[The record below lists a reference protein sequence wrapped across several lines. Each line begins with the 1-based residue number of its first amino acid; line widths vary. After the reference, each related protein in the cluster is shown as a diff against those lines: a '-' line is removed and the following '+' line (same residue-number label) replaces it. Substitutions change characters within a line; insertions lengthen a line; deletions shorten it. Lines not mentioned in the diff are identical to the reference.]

1 MRLVEGSIR
10 YPVSVTVGVLLVVLF
25 GFISLFRIPVQMI
38 PDVEEPNIFV
48 STIWPG
54 ASPEEVETEIVQEQE
69 EQLKTLE
76 GLVKMTST
84 SSPSSAQV
92 TLQFQTGTDLDTAIL
107 RVNNKLQ
114 QVPAYPQNALRPV
127 INTSAFGGAEGA
139 IAWFVLQAK
148 PGVEIEIDKQLDFV
162 EEVIKPALERVPGV
176 ATSGLF
182 GGRVRELQ
190 VVVDPQALATRGLR
204 LSQVGQALDAE
215 NSDVSAGDFDEGKRS
230 YIVRTVGKYTAP
242 EEVEEV
248 VLAWR
253 DGSPVYVRDVA
264 RVEIGFADQSV
275 SVRNKG
281 QETIAINASRQLGS
295 NTIQVM
301 DGLRNVVAELNAGVL
316 AERGLEMDVAYAQS
330 EYIEGAISLVQRNIV
345 VGGLLAVG
353 VLLLFLRSFSSTF
366 VIALAIP
373 VSVIGTFLAMTA
385 LGRNINVVSLAGLA
399 FAVGMIVDA
408 SIVVLENIYRHQQ
421 LGKRRRDAAYDGAT
435 EVWGAVLASVLTTVA
450 VFLPVLFVQE
460 QAGQL
465 FRDIAVAV
473 SAAVMISLVVSITL
487 IPSLAARVLRA
498 VVSPAA
504 GRGGEPV
511 GPGAPGRQAAYDGD
525 ASYGPEGAVGS
536 TQQHG
541 PGSPAETSSAGK
553 RDWRHLWGLAELGQS
568 FTDGIGH
575 AIYRLSHSVALR
587 LVLVAILAGGALAL
601 AWVLV
606 PATEYL
612 PAGNQNFVQ
621 GILIT
626 PSGYNVGELR
636 SIAQDIESRLQ
647 PYWEATPGSPEA
659 AALDGPVLD
668 QFFFVASSGFVFMG
682 ARVHDEYAPE
692 AYRAIPVMQ
701 GALGGIPGTFAVV
714 QQSSIFDQ
722 GPSAGRSID
731 IDLAGPDLERLLQL
745 GGRVF
750 GGVLAAVP
758 GAQAQPVPSLELGNP
773 EVRIIP
779 DRERAAEVGFNTS
792 EVGFT
797 LNALID
803 GVKVSEYQHQGR
815 AIDVVLRADTSA
827 GTRSQDIANLSIIAP
842 SGRAVSVGDVGRV
855 FTTSGPQQ
863 INRIERQRAVTIRV
877 TPPVDMPLETA
888 MTLIDTNILGPMRG
902 DGSLGG
908 GYSAALSGSAD
919 RLTATRDSLRGNFIL
934 AIVVTYLLMAA
945 LFESFLYP
953 LVILFSVPF
962 AAVGGFLGL
971 AAVNTFVS
979 YQALDVVAMLGFV
992 ILVGIVVNNAILIVH
1007 QTLNYMRERGLGH
1020 REALREA
1027 VSDRVRPIFMSTLTS
1042 VTGMA
1047 PLVLF
1052 TGPGS
1057 EIYRGLGSVVVGGL
1071 AVSTVFTVLLVPAVF
1086 SLFMDL
1092 RIWLRRNFLRTRQAT
1107 ADTP

>member
-1 MRLVEGSIR
+1 MKLVDNAIR

-25 GFISLFRIPVQMI
+25 GFLSLFRIPVQMI

-48 STIWPG
+48 ATIWPG

-84 SSPSSAQV
+84 SNQSTAQIA
-92 TLQFQTGTDLDTAIL
+92 LQFRTGTDLDTAML

-114 QVPAYPQNALRPV
+114 QVPSYPQNALKPV
-127 INTSAFGGAEGA
+127 IATSSFGGAEGA
-139 IAWFVLQAK
+139 IAWFVLRAR
-148 PGVEIEIDKQLDFV
+148 PGFDVEIDKQLDFV
-162 EEVIKPALERVPGV
+162 EEVVKPALERVPGV

-182 GGRVRELQ
+182 GGRERELH
-190 VVVDPQALATRGLR
+190 VIVDAQALATRGLR
-204 LSQVGQALDAE
+204 FSEVGAALDAE

-230 YIVRTVGKYTAP
+230 YIVRTVGKYTDP
-242 EEVEEV
+242 KEVEEV

-253 DGSPVYVRDVA
+253 DGAPVYVRDVA
-264 RVEIGFADQSV
+264 RVEIGFADQQV
-275 SVRNKG
+275 SVRNRG
-281 QETIAINASRQLGS
+281 EETIAINASRQLGS
-295 NTIQVM
+295 NTVTVM
-301 DGLRNVVAELNAGVL
+301 QGLRQAVADLNAGPL
-316 AERGLEMDVAYAQS
+316 AERGLEMEVAYAQS
-330 EYIEGAISLVQRNIV
+330 DYIEGAIALVQRNIV
-345 VGGLLAVG
+345 VGGILAVA
-353 VLLLFLRSFSSTF
+353 VLLLFLRSFSSTL
-366 VIALAIP
+366 VIGLAIP
-373 VSVIGTFLAMTA
+373 VSIIGTFLAMTV

-421 LGKRRRDAAYDGAT
+421 LGKRRRQAAYDGAS

-473 SAAVMISLVVSITL
+473 SAAVLISLVVSITL
-487 IPSLAARVLRA
+487 IPSLAARVLSA
-498 VVSPAA
+498 VSSPVKSAAPGAATAPEASAAA
-504 GRGGEPV
+504 GPSPHEPV
-511 GPGAPGRQAAYDGD
+511 P
-525 ASYGPEGAVGS
+525 
-536 TQQHG
+536 H
-541 PGSPAETSSAGK
+541 
-553 RDWRHLWGLAELGQS
+553 DWRHLWGLADFGRAFS
-568 FTDGIGH
+568 DGVGN
-575 AIYRLSHSVALR
+575 AIYRMSHSVALR
-587 LVLVAILAGGALAL
+587 VALVVVLAGGAVLMSWAL
-601 AWVLV
+601 M

-612 PAGNQNFVQ
+612 PAGNQNFIQ

-626 PSGYNVGELR
+626 PTGYNVGEFQ
-636 SIAQDIESRLQ
+636 SIARRIEDHLR
-647 PYWEATPGSPEA
+647 PYWEAEPGSPEA
-659 AALDGPVLD
+659 AALDGPAID
-668 QFFFVASSGFVFMG
+668 QFFFVAAGGFVFMG
-682 ARVHDEYAPE
+682 TSVHPDDSAQ
-692 AYRAIPVMQ
+692 AYRVIPIVQ
-701 GALGGIPGTFAVV
+701 AALGGIPGTFAVV

-722 GPSAGRSID
+722 GPAAGRSID
-731 IDLAGPDLERLLQL
+731 IDLSGPDLARLLEL

-750 GGVLAAVP
+750 GGVMASVP
-758 GAQAQPVPSLELGNP
+758 GAQAQPIPGLELGNP

-779 DRERAAEVGFNTS
+779 DRERAAEVGFTTR
-792 EVGFT
+792 EIGFT

-803 GVKVSEYQHQGR
+803 GVKVSEYQYEGR
-815 AIDVVLRADTSA
+815 AIDVILRTDTSA
-827 GTRSQDIANLSIIAP
+827 DTRSQDIANMIIITP
-842 SGRAVSVGDVGRV
+842 SGRGVSVGDVARV

-877 TPPVDMPLETA
+877 TPPPEMPLETA
-888 MTLIDTNILGPMRG
+888 MTLITANILAPMRA

-908 GYSAALSGSAD
+908 GYSVNLSGSAD
-919 RLTATRDSLRGNFIL
+919 KLSDTRSSLQGNFIL
-934 AIVVTYLLMAA
+934 AVVVTYLLMAA

-953 LVILFSVPF
+953 FVILFSVPF

-971 AAVNTFVS
+971 AAVNTFLG

-1007 QTLNYMRERGLGH
+1007 QTLNYMRDRGLGH
-1020 REALREA
+1020 NEALREA

-1042 VTGMA
+1042 VMGMA

-1086 SLFMDL
+1086 SLVMDL
-1092 RIWLRRNFLRTRQAT
+1092 RLWLRATFMGEVEATR
-1107 ADTP
+1107 

>member
-1 MRLVEGSIR
+1 MKLVDASIR
-10 YPVSVTVGVLLVVLF
+10 YPVTVTVGVLLVVLF
-25 GFISLFRIPVQMI
+25 GFLSLFRIPVQMI

-48 STIWPG
+48 ATAWPG

-76 GLVKMTST
+76 GLVEMTST
-84 SSPSSAQV
+84 SSQSSGQI
-92 TLQFQTGTDLDTAIL
+92 TLQFQTGTDLDTAML

-127 INTSAFGGAEGA
+127 ISTSAFGGAEGA
-139 IAWFVLQAK
+139 IAWFVLRTAE
-148 PGVEIEIDKQLDFV
+148 GAEVVEIDKQLDFV

-182 GGRVRELQ
+182 GGRARELH
-190 VVVDPQALATRGLR
+190 VIVDPEALATRGLR
-204 LSQVGQALDAE
+204 FSEVGAALDAE
-215 NSDVSAGDFDEGKRS
+215 NSDTSAGDFDEGKRR
-230 YIVRTVGKYTAP
+230 YVVRTVGKYGAP
-242 EEVEEV
+242 EEVEDV

-264 RVEIGFADQSV
+264 RVEVGFADQQV

-281 QETIAINASRQLGS
+281 EETIAINASRQLGS
-295 NTIQVM
+295 NTIVVM
-301 DGLRNVVAELNAGVL
+301 QGLREAVAELNAGPL
-316 AERGLEMDVAYAQS
+316 AERGLVMEVAFAQS
-330 EYIEGAISLVQRNIV
+330 EYIEGAIALVQQNIL
-345 VGGLLAVG
+345 VGGVLAVA
-353 VLLLFLRSFSSTF
+353 VLLLFLRSISSTL
-366 VIALAIP
+366 VIGLAIP

-421 LGKRRRDAAYDGAT
+421 LGKRRRQAAYDGAT
-435 EVWGAVLASVLTTVA
+435 EVWGAVLASVLTSVA

-473 SAAVMISLVVSITL
+473 SAAVLISLVVSITL
-487 IPSLAARVLRA
+487 IPSLAARVLSA
-498 VVSPAA
+498 VTVPGKQQAGGVAEEAADVAPAA
-504 GRGGEPV
+504 KA
-511 GPGAPGRQAAYDGD
+511 APA
-525 ASYGPEGAVGS
+525 
-536 TQQHG
+536 
-541 PGSPAETSSAGK
+541 
-553 RDWRHLWGLAELGQS
+553 RDWRHLWGLAELGRS
-568 FTDGIGH
+568 FSDGVGD
-575 AIYRLSHSVALR
+575 AIYRMSHSVALR
-587 LVLVAILAGGALAL
+587 LVLVTVLAGGALLMSWAL
-601 AWVLV
+601 M
-606 PATEYL
+606 PPTEYL
-612 PAGNQNFVQ
+612 PAGNQNFIQ
-621 GILIT
+621 GILIA
-626 PSGYNVGELR
+626 PSGYNVAEYQ
-636 SIAQDIESRLQ
+636 SIARTIEGRLR
-647 PYWEATPGSPEA
+647 PYWEVDPSSPEA
-659 AALDGPVLD
+659 AALEGPPVD
-668 QFFFVASSGFVFMG
+668 QFFFVAGTGFVFMG
-682 ARVHDEYAPE
+682 ARVADEYADQ
-692 AYRAIPVMQ
+692 ANRLIPVMQ

-722 GPSAGRSID
+722 GPAAGRSID
-731 IDLAGPDLERLLQL
+731 IDIAGPDLGRLLQI

-750 GGVLAAVP
+750 GGVMASVP
-758 GAQAQPVPSLELGNP
+758 GAQAQPIPSLELGNP
-773 EVRIIP
+773 EVRVIP
-779 DRERAAEVGFNTS
+779 ERARAAEVGFTAQ

-803 GVKVSEYQHQGR
+803 GVKVSEYQYEGR
-815 AIDVVLRADTSA
+815 AIDVVLRGDARQN
-827 GTRSQDIANLSIIAP
+827 TRSQDIANLTIITP
-842 SGRAVSVGDVGRV
+842 SGRGVSVGDVARV

-863 INRIERQRAVTIRV
+863 IQRIERQRAVTIRV
-877 TPPVDMPLETA
+877 TPPPQMPLETA
-888 MTLIDTNILGPMRG
+888 MNLIEQNILGPIRG
-902 DGSLGG
+902 DGSLNG
-908 GYSAALSGSAD
+908 GYSATLAGSAD
-919 RLTATRDSLRGNFIL
+919 RLSQTRDSLQGNFVL

-945 LFESFLYP
+945 LFESFVYP
-953 LVILFSVPF
+953 FVILFSVPF

-971 AAVNTFVS
+971 AFVNTFLS

-1007 QTLNYMRERGLGH
+1007 QTLNYIRDRGMPH

-1042 VTGMA
+1042 VMGMA

-1086 SLFMDL
+1086 SLTMDL
-1092 RIWLRRNFLRTRQAT
+1092 RLWVRAT
-1107 ADTP
+1107 FFGGSSEEAKAVR